1 MRYFGLVIDVQFD
14 FNIMNL
20 APIDWISVVIYFIV
34 TIGIALYFVRRAGK
48 NTTEFFLSGRNMKW
62 YVIGTSM
69 VATTFAA
76 DTPLL
81 VTEVVAADGIA
92 GNWIW
97 WNMLFGAMLTVF
109 FFARLWRRS
118 GVMTD
123 VEFVELRYDG
133 KPAAWLRGI
142 KAIYF
147 GLLLNV
153 IIMAWVTLA
162 METIMKV
169 LFPDITLFG
178 QTSFNII
185 GLEIGAPLAIV
196 GLFIIFVALYSLAS
210 GLIGVAVTDMFQ
222 FTIAMVG
229 TIILAIYAVNSPE
242 IGGVAGLKAALPAH
256 TFNFVPTI
264 GQAVEGAGVLTLSI
278 AAFTAYIGVQWWSSW
293 YPGAEPGGGG
303 YVAQRMMSAKDEKNA
318 LFAALWFTIA
328 HYCLRPWPWI
338 MVALVSLVM
347 FPDLPDARE
356 GFVLVMKEVLPA
368 GLLGLL
374 FAAFIAAFTSTF
386 AAHLN
391 WGTSY
396 LINDF
401 WRRFVKPDQTEKH
414 YVFVSRIVTFV
425 LAIIAFLVTTQ
436 LDSIKQAWGLVI
448 TASAGLGTV
457 LILRWYWWRINA
469 WSELAATLAPIAM
482 VILVLFGVSVP
493 GITEEFPINLFSVVA
508 ITTVVWVIAT
518 IVTPA
523 TNDVTLDKFF
533 RRVRPGGPG
542 WKVVAARNSDV
553 QPDSKLLPLA
563 LDWIAGVVLVYMVL
577 FGFGY
582 LLLGEYLFAAICLG
596 IAAFSAWFIW
606 YDLNKRGFDSV
617 MEQ

>member
-1 MRYFGLVIDVQFD
+1 MI
-14 FNIMNL
+14 L
-20 APIDWISVVIYFIV
+20 APLDWISVVIYFIV
-34 TIGIALYFVRRAGK
+34 TIAIAAYYVKRAGK

-81 VTEVVAADGIA
+81 VTEVVASDGIA

-118 GVMTD
+118 GVLTD

-142 KAIYF
+142 KAVYF

-162 METIMKV
+162 METIMRV
-169 LFPDITLFG
+169 LFPEITLFG
-178 QTSFNII
+178 QTSFVIL

-222 FTIAMVG
+222 FAIAMTG

-242 IGGVAGLKAALPAH
+242 IGGIAGLKSALPAE

-264 GQAVEGAGVLTLSI
+264 GKAVEGVGVLSLSV

-338 MVALVSLVM
+338 MVALVSLVLY
-347 FPDLPDARE
+347 PDLPDARE
-356 GFVLVMKEVLPA
+356 GFVLVMKDVLPA

-401 WRRFVKPDQTEKH
+401 WRRFIKPDQTEKH
-414 YVFVSRIVTFV
+414 YVLVSRIVTFV
-425 LAIIAFLVTTQ
+425 LAIVAFLVTTQ
-436 LDSIKQAWGLVI
+436 LESIKQAWGLVI

-469 WSELAATLAPIAM
+469 WSELTATLTPIAL
-482 VILVLFGVSVP
+482 VILVLFGVPVP
-493 GITEEFPINLFSVVA
+493 GITEPFPINLFSVVA
-508 ITTVVWVIAT
+508 ITSFVWIIAT
-518 IVTPA
+518 FVTEPSKPA
-523 TNDVTLDKFF
+523 TLDTFF
-533 RRVRPGGPG
+533 KRVRPGGPG
-542 WKVVAARNSDV
+542 WKEVALRNPSV
-553 QPDSKLLPLA
+553 KPDSGLLPLA
-563 LDWIAGVVLVYMVL
+563 MDWIAGVVLVYSTL
-577 FGFGY
+577 FGVGH
-582 LLLGEYLFAAICLG
+582 LLLGSYFNALLCFSLVVAAG
-596 IAAFSAWFIW
+596 WFIYW
-606 YDLNKRGFDSV
+606 DLNKRGFDTV
-617 MEQ
+617 MDQ

>member
-1 MRYFGLVIDVQFD
+1 MT
-14 FNIMNL
+14 L
-20 APIDWISVVIYFIV
+20 APVDWISIIIYFIV
-34 TIGIALYFVRRAGK
+34 TITIALYFVRRAGK

-123 VEFVELRYDG
+123 VEFVELRYSG
-133 KPAAWLRGI
+133 RPAAWLRGI

-178 QTSFNII
+178 QSSFHFI

-196 GLFIIFVALYSLAS
+196 GLFIIFVGLYSLAS
-210 GLIGVAVTDMFQ
+210 GLIGVAITDMFQ
-222 FTIAMVG
+222 FAIAMTG
-229 TIILAIYAVNSPE
+229 TIILAIYAVNAPE
-242 IGGVAGLKAALPAH
+242 IGGIAGLKAALPEQ

-264 GQAVEGAGVLTLSI
+264 GQAVEGVGVLTLSV

-303 YVAQRMMSAKDEKNA
+303 YVAQRMMSAKDEKHA

-401 WRRFVKPDQTEKH
+401 WRRFIKPGQSEKH
-414 YVFVSRIVTFV
+414 YVMVSRIVTFL
-425 LAIIAFLVTTQ
+425 LAILAFLVTTQ

-469 WSELAATLAPIAM
+469 WSELAATIAPIIM
-482 VILVLFGVSVP
+482 VVLVMFGVPIP
-493 GITEEFPINLFSVVA
+493 GITEEFPVNLFTVVA
-508 ITTVVWVIAT
+508 ITTVIWVIAT
-518 IVTPA
+518 FVTSPS
-523 TNDVTLDKFF
+523 DEKTLDIFF

-542 WKVVAARNSDV
+542 WHKVAQRNSDI

-563 LDWIAGVVLVYMVL
+563 LDWIAGVVLVYMTL
-577 FGFGY
+577 FGVGH
-582 LLLGEYLFAAICLG
+582 LLLGNYVNALLCGGLAV
-596 IAAFSAWFIW
+596 FSGWFIW
-606 YDLNKRGFDSV
+606 FDLNRRGFDSV

>member
-1 MRYFGLVIDVQFD
+1 MT
-14 FNIMNL
+14 L
-20 APIDWISVVIYFIV
+20 APIDWLSVVIYLVV
-34 TIGIALYFVRRAGK
+34 TISIALYYAKRAGK

-118 GVMTD
+118 GVLTD
-123 VEFVELRYDG
+123 VEFVELRYAG

-169 LFPDITLFG
+169 LFPDVTIFG
-178 QTSFNII
+178 YSSFNLL

-210 GLIGVAVTDMFQ
+210 GLIGVAITDMFQ
-222 FTIAMVG
+222 FAIAMTG
-229 TIILAIYAVNSPE
+229 TIILAIYAVNFPE
-242 IGGVAGLKAALPAH
+242 IGGVAGLKAALPPE

-264 GQAVEGAGVLTLSI
+264 GQAVEGVGVLSLSV
-278 AAFTAYIGVQWWSSW
+278 AAFAAYIGVQWWSSW

-303 YVAQRMMSAKDEKNA
+303 YVAQRMMSAKDEKHA

-338 MVALVSLVM
+338 MVALVSLVLY
-347 FPDLPDARE
+347 PDLVDSRE
-356 GFVLVMKEVLPA
+356 GFVMVMKDVLPA
-368 GLLGLL
+368 GMLGLL

-401 WRRFVKPDQTEKH
+401 WRRFIKPDQTEKH
-414 YVFVSRIVTFV
+414 YVLISRIVTFL
-425 LAIIAFLVTTQ
+425 LAIVAFLVTTQ

-469 WSELAATLAPIAM
+469 WSELAATLAPIVM
-482 VILVLFGVSVP
+482 VILVLFGVPIP
-493 GITEEFPINLFSVVA
+493 GITEEFPVNLFTVVA

-518 IVTPA
+518 FITKPTEDA
-523 TNDVTLDKFF
+523 KLDAFF

-542 WKVVAARNSDV
+542 WKPVALRNPNV
-553 QPDSKLLPLA
+553 QPDSGLLPLA
-563 LDWIAGVVLVYMVL
+563 LDWIAGVILVYMTL
-577 FGFGY
+577 FGVGH
-582 LLLGEYLFAAICLG
+582 LLLGSYLNATICLV
-596 IAAFSAWFIW
+596 IAAASAYYIY
-606 YDLNKRGFDSV
+606 YDLTRRGFDTV
-617 MEQ
+617 LEQD

>member
-1 MRYFGLVIDVQFD
+1 MT
-14 FNIMNL
+14 L
-20 APIDWISVVIYFIV
+20 ALIDWLSVIIYIV
-34 TIGIALYFVRRAGK
+34 VTVSIAVYYAKRAGK
-48 NTTEFFLSGRNMKW
+48 NTSEFFLSGRNMKW

-118 GVMTD
+118 GVLTD

-142 KAIYF
+142 KAVYF

-169 LFPDITLFG
+169 LFPELTLFG
-178 QTSFNII
+178 QTSFFIL
-185 GLEIGAPLAIV
+185 GLEIGAPLAVV

-222 FTIAMVG
+222 FAIAMTG
-229 TIILAIYAVNSPE
+229 TIILAVYAVNSPE
-242 IGGVAGLKAALPAH
+242 IGGIAGLKSALPAE
-256 TFNFVPTI
+256 TFRFLPSI
-264 GQAVEGAGVLTLSI
+264 GEAVEGAAVLSLSV

-303 YVAQRMMSAKDEKNA
+303 YVAQRMMSAKDEKHA
-318 LFAALWFTIA
+318 LFATLWFTIA

-338 MVALVSLVM
+338 MVALVSLVLY
-347 FPDLPDARE
+347 PDLADSRE
-356 GFVLVMKEVLPA
+356 GFVLVMKDVLPA

-391 WGTSY
+391 WGSSY

-401 WRRFVKPDQTEKH
+401 WRRFVRPGRDEKY
-414 YVFVSRIVTFV
+414 YVLVGRIVTFI
-425 LAIIAFLVTTQ
+425 LAVIAFLVTTQ

-448 TASAGLGTV
+448 TASAGLGLV

-469 WSELAATLAPIAM
+469 WSELAATLAPIVM
-482 VILVLFGVSVP
+482 VILVLFGVPIP
-493 GITEEFPINLFSVVA
+493 GITEPFPINLFTVVA
-508 ITTVVWVIAT
+508 ITSFVWIIAT
-518 IVTPA
+518 FVTKP
-523 TNDVTLDKFF
+523 TESSKLDAFY

-542 WKVVAARNSDV
+542 WKVVAARNPDV
-553 QPDSKLLPLA
+553 KPDSGLLPLA
-563 LDWIAGVVLVYMVL
+563 IDWIAGVILVYMSL
-577 FGFGY
+577 FGVGHLILGNY
-582 LLLGEYLFAAICLG
+582 LNALLCIGLAA
-596 IAAFSAWFIW
+596 ASAYYIY
-606 YDLNKRGFDSV
+606 YDLNRRGFDTV
-617 MEQ
+617 LEQD

>member
-1 MRYFGLVIDVQFD
+1 MI
-14 FNIMNL
+14 L
-20 APIDWISVVIYFIV
+20 APLDWISVVIYFIV
-34 TIGIALYFVRRAGK
+34 TIAIAAYYVKRAGK

-81 VTEVVAADGIA
+81 VTEVVASDGIA

-118 GVMTD
+118 GVLTD

-142 KAIYF
+142 KAVYF

-162 METIMKV
+162 METIMRV
-169 LFPDITLFG
+169 LFPEITLFG
-178 QTSFNII
+178 QTSFVIL

-222 FTIAMVG
+222 FAIAMTG

-242 IGGVAGLKAALPAH
+242 IGGIAGLKSALPAE

-264 GQAVEGAGVLTLSI
+264 GKAVEGVGVLSLSV

-338 MVALVSLVM
+338 MVALVSLVLY
-347 FPDLPDARE
+347 PDLPDARE
-356 GFVLVMKEVLPA
+356 GFVLVMKDVLPA

-401 WRRFVKPDQTEKH
+401 WRRFIKPDQTEKH
-414 YVFVSRIVTFV
+414 YVLVSRIVTFV

-436 LDSIKQAWGLVI
+436 LESIKQAWGLVI

-469 WSELAATLAPIAM
+469 WSELTATLTPIAL
-482 VILVLFGVSVP
+482 VILVLFGVPVP
-493 GITEEFPINLFSVVA
+493 GITEPFPINLFSVVA
-508 ITTVVWVIAT
+508 ITSFVWIIAT
-518 IVTPA
+518 FVTEPSKPA
-523 TNDVTLDKFF
+523 TLDTFF
-533 RRVRPGGPG
+533 KRVRPGGPG
-542 WKVVAARNSDV
+542 WKEVALRNPSV
-553 QPDSKLLPLA
+553 KPDSGLLPLA
-563 LDWIAGVVLVYMVL
+563 MDWIAGVVLVYSTL
-577 FGFGY
+577 FGVGH
-582 LLLGEYLFAAICLG
+582 LLLGSYFNAILCFSLVVAAG
-596 IAAFSAWFIW
+596 WFIYW
-606 YDLNKRGFDSV
+606 DLNKRGFDTV
-617 MEQ
+617 MDQ

>member
-1 MRYFGLVIDVQFD
+1 
-14 FNIMNL
+14 MNL
-20 APIDWISVVIYFIV
+20 APIDWLSVVIYFVV
-34 TIGIALYFVRRAGK
+34 TIFIAGYYVRRAGK

-81 VTEVVAADGIA
+81 VTEVVASDGIA

-118 GVMTD
+118 GVLTD
-123 VEFVELRYDG
+123 VEFVELRYNG
-133 KPAAWLRGI
+133 APAAWLRGI
-142 KAIYF
+142 KALYF

-169 LFPDITLFG
+169 LFPDVTLFG
-178 QTSFNII
+178 HTSFTLI

-229 TIILAIYAVNSPE
+229 TIILAIYAVNAPE
-242 IGGVAGLKAALPAH
+242 IGGIAGLKAALPAE
-256 TFNFVPTI
+256 TFNFIPSI
-264 GQAVEGAGVLTLSI
+264 GSAVEGIGVLTLSV

-303 YVAQRMMSAKDEKNA
+303 YVAQRMMSAKDEKHA

-347 FPDLPDARE
+347 YPDLPDARE
-356 GFVLVMKEVLPA
+356 GFVLVMKDVLPA

-401 WRRFVKPDQTEKH
+401 WRRFIRPGATEKH
-414 YVFVSRIVTFV
+414 YVLISRIVTFL
-425 LAIIAFLVTTQ
+425 LAILAFLVTTQ

-482 VILVLFGVSVP
+482 VVLVLFGVPIP
-493 GITEEFPINLFSVVA
+493 GITEPFPVNLFTVVA
-508 ITTVVWVIAT
+508 ITTLIWI
-518 IVTPA
+518 PA
-523 TNDVTLDKFF
+523 TLLTRPTDAAHLDAFYQ
-533 RRVRPGGPG
+533 RVRPGGPG
-542 WKVVAARNSDV
+542 WKPVAARNPEV
-553 QPDSKLLPLA
+553 RPDSGLLPLA
-563 LDWIAGVVLVYMVL
+563 LNWISGVVMVYMVL
-577 FGFGY
+577 FGVGY
-582 LLLGEYLFAAICLG
+582 LLLGEYLSASVCLL
-596 IAAFSAWFIW
+596 IAAVSGYLI
-606 YDLNKRGFDSV
+606 YRDLTRRGFDTV
-617 MEQ
+617 MD

>member
-1 MRYFGLVIDVQFD
+1 MI
-14 FNIMNL
+14 L
-20 APIDWISVVIYFIV
+20 APIDWISVVIYFVV
-34 TIGIALYFVRRAGK
+34 TIFIALYYVKRAGK

-62 YVIGTSM
+62 YIIGTSM

-81 VTEVVAADGIA
+81 VTEVVASDGIA

-118 GVMTD
+118 GVLTD

-142 KAIYF
+142 KAVYF

-162 METIMKV
+162 METIMRV
-169 LFPDITLFG
+169 LFPDVTLFG
-178 QTSFNII
+178 HSSFII
-185 GLEIGAPLAIV
+185 LGLEIGAPLAIV

-222 FTIAMVG
+222 FAIAMTG
-229 TIILAIYAVNSPE
+229 TIILAIYAVNSPD
-242 IGGVAGLKAALPAH
+242 IGGISGLKAALPAE
-256 TFNFVPTI
+256 TFNFIPTI
-264 GQAVEGAGVLTLSI
+264 GTAIEGVGVLTLSV

-338 MVALVSLVM
+338 MVALVSLVLY
-347 FPDLPDARE
+347 PDLPDARE
-356 GFVLVMKEVLPA
+356 GFVLVMKDVLPA

-401 WRRFVKPDQTEKH
+401 WRRFIKPDQTEKH
-414 YVFVSRIVTFV
+414 YVLVSRIVTFV

-469 WSELAATLAPIAM
+469 WSELTATLTPILL
-482 VILVLFGVSVP
+482 VVLVLFGIQVP
-493 GITEEFPINLFSVVA
+493 GITEPFPINLFSVVA
-508 ITTVVWVIAT
+508 ITSFVWIIAT
-518 IVTPA
+518 FITKPSNPA
-523 TNDVTLDKFF
+523 TLDTFF
-533 RRVRPGGPG
+533 KRVRPGGPG
-542 WKVVAARNSDV
+542 WRQVALRNPSV
-553 QPDSKLLPLA
+553 IPDSGLLPLA
-563 LDWIAGVVLVYMVL
+563 MDWIAGVVLVYTTL
-577 FGFGY
+577 FGVGH
-582 LLLGEYLFAAICLG
+582 LLLGAYFNAILCLG
-596 IAAFSAWFIW
+596 LAAASAWFIYW
-606 YDLNKRGFDSV
+606 DLNKRGFDTV
-617 MEQ
+617 MDQ

>member
-1 MRYFGLVIDVQFD
+1 
-14 FNIMNL
+14 MNL
-20 APIDWISVVIYFIV
+20 APIDWLSVIIYFVV
-34 TIGIALYFVRRAGK
+34 TIFISLYFVRRAGR

-81 VTEVVAADGIA
+81 VTEVVASDGIA

-118 GVMTD
+118 GVLTD

-142 KAIYF
+142 KALYF

-169 LFPDITLFG
+169 LFPGITLFG
-178 QTSFNII
+178 QESFNML

-229 TIILAIYAVNSPE
+229 TIILAIYAVNAPE
-242 IGGVAGLKAALPAH
+242 IGGIAGLKAALPAE
-256 TFNFVPTI
+256 TFNFIPTI
-264 GQAVEGAGVLTLSI
+264 GSAVEGVGVLTLSV
-278 AAFTAYIGVQWWSSW
+278 AAFAAYIGVQWWSSW

-303 YVAQRMMSAKDEKNA
+303 YVAQRMMSAKDEKHA

-338 MVALVSLVM
+338 MVALVSLVLY
-347 FPDLPDARE
+347 PDLPDARE
-356 GFVLVMKEVLPA
+356 GFVLVMKDVLPA

-401 WRRFVKPDQTEKH
+401 WRRFIKPGATEKH
-414 YVFVSRIVTFV
+414 YVLVSRIVTFI

-469 WSELAATLAPIAM
+469 WSELAATLAPIAL
-482 VILVLFGVSVP
+482 VILVLFGVPIP
-493 GITEEFPINLFSVVA
+493 GITEPFPVNLFTVVA
-508 ITTVVWVIAT
+508 ITTAVWI
-518 IVTPA
+518 P
-523 TNDVTLDKFF
+523 VTLLTRPTASAHLDAFY

-542 WKVVAARNSDV
+542 WKAVAKRNPSV
-553 QPDSKLLPLA
+553 RPDSGLLPMA
-563 LDWIAGVVLVYMVL
+563 LNWISGVVMVYMVL
-577 FGFGY
+577 FGVGY
-582 LLLGEYLFAAICLG
+582 LLLGEYLPAGLCLLL
-596 IAAFSAWFIW
+596 ASASGYFIY
-606 YDLNKRGFDSV
+606 YDLNKRGFDTV
-617 MEQ
+617 MD

>member
-1 MRYFGLVIDVQFD
+1 MI
-14 FNIMNL
+14 L
-20 APIDWISVVIYFIV
+20 APIDWISVVIYFVV
-34 TIGIALYFVRRAGK
+34 TIFIALYYVKRAGK

-81 VTEVVAADGIA
+81 VTEVVASDGIA

-118 GVMTD
+118 GVLTD

-142 KAIYF
+142 KAVYF

-162 METIMKV
+162 METIMRV
-169 LFPDITLFG
+169 LFPDVTLFG
-178 QTSFNII
+178 YSSFLIF
-185 GLEIGAPLAIV
+185 GLEIGAPLTIV

-222 FTIAMVG
+222 FAIAMTG
-229 TIILAIYAVNSPE
+229 TIILAIYAVNSPD
-242 IGGVAGLKAALPAH
+242 IGGISGLKAALPAE
-256 TFNFVPTI
+256 TFNFIPTI
-264 GQAVEGAGVLTLSI
+264 GTAIEGVGVLTLSV

-338 MVALVSLVM
+338 MVALVSLVLY
-347 FPDLPDARE
+347 PDLPDARE
-356 GFVLVMKEVLPA
+356 GFVLVMKDVLPA

-396 LINDF
+396 LVNDF
-401 WRRFVKPDQTEKH
+401 WRRFIKPDQTEKH
-414 YVFVSRIVTFV
+414 YVLVSRIVTFI

-469 WSELAATLAPIAM
+469 WSELAATLTPILL
-482 VILVLFGVSVP
+482 VILVLFGIQVP
-493 GITEEFPINLFSVVA
+493 GITEPFPINLFSVVA
-508 ITTVVWVIAT
+508 ITSFVWI
-518 IVTPA
+518 IVTFITKPSNPA
-523 TNDVTLDKFF
+523 TLDTFF
-533 RRVRPGGPG
+533 KRVRPGGPG
-542 WKVVAARNSDV
+542 WRQVALRNPSV
-553 QPDSKLLPLA
+553 IPDSGLLPLA
-563 LDWIAGVVLVYMVL
+563 MDWIAGVVLVYTTL
-577 FGFGY
+577 FGVGH
-582 LLLGEYLFAAICLG
+582 LLLGAYFNAILCLG
-596 IAAFSAWFIW
+596 LAAVSAWFIYW
-606 YDLNKRGFDSV
+606 DLKKRGFDTV
-617 MEQ
+617 MDQ

>member
-1 MRYFGLVIDVQFD
+1 MI
-14 FNIMNL
+14 L
-20 APIDWISVVIYFIV
+20 APIDWLSVIVYFVV
-34 TIGIALYFVRRAGK
+34 TIAIASYYVKRAGK

-81 VTEVVAADGIA
+81 VTEVVASDGIA

-118 GVMTD
+118 GVLTD

-162 METIMKV
+162 METIMRV
-169 LFPDITLFG
+169 LFPEITLFG
-178 QTSFNII
+178 QASFMIL

-222 FTIAMVG
+222 FAIAMTG

-242 IGGVAGLKAALPAH
+242 IGGIAGLKAALPAE
-256 TFNFVPTI
+256 TFKFIPSI
-264 GQAVEGAGVLTLSI
+264 GTAIEGVGVLTLSV

-338 MVALVSLVM
+338 MVALVSLVLY
-347 FPDLPDARE
+347 PDLPDARE
-356 GFVLVMKEVLPA
+356 GFVLVMKDVLPA

-401 WRRFVKPDQTEKH
+401 WRRFIKPNETEKH
-414 YVFVSRIVTFV
+414 YVLISRIVTFV

-469 WSELAATLAPIAM
+469 WSELAATLTPIFL
-482 VILVLFGVSVP
+482 VILVLFGVEVP
-493 GITEEFPINLFSVVA
+493 GITEPFPINLFSVVA
-508 ITTVVWVIAT
+508 ITSVVWIIAT
-518 IVTPA
+518 FITKPSDPA
-523 TNDVTLDKFF
+523 TLDTFF
-533 RRVRPGGPG
+533 QRVRPGGPG
-542 WKVVAARNSDV
+542 WKQVALRNPSV
-553 QPDSKLLPLA
+553 KPDSGLLPLA
-563 LDWIAGVVLVYMVL
+563 MDWIAGVVLVYMTL
-577 FGFGY
+577 FGVGH
-582 LLLGEYLFAAICLG
+582 LLLGSYLNAILCLG
-596 IAAFSAWFIW
+596 LAAAAAWFIYW
-606 YDLNKRGFDSV
+606 DLNKRGFDTV
-617 MEQ
+617 MDQ

>member
-1 MRYFGLVIDVQFD
+1 MI
-14 FNIMNL
+14 L
-20 APIDWISVVIYFIV
+20 APIDWLSVVIYFVV
-34 TIGIALYFVRRAGK
+34 TIFIALYYVKRAGK

-81 VTEVVAADGIA
+81 VTEVVASDGIA

-118 GVMTD
+118 GVLTD

-142 KAIYF
+142 KAVYF

-162 METIMKV
+162 METIMRV
-169 LFPDITLFG
+169 LFPEVTLFG
-178 QTSFNII
+178 HSSFMIL

-222 FTIAMVG
+222 FAIAMTG

-242 IGGVAGLKAALPAH
+242 IGGIAGLKAALPSE
-256 TFNFVPTI
+256 TFNFIPTI
-264 GQAVEGAGVLTLSI
+264 GTAIEGVGVLTLSV

-338 MVALVSLVM
+338 MVALVSLVLY
-347 FPDLPDARE
+347 PDLPDARE
-356 GFVLVMKEVLPA
+356 GFVLVMKDVLPA

-401 WRRFVKPDQTEKH
+401 WRRFIKPDQTEKH
-414 YVFVSRIVTFV
+414 YVLVSRLVTFV

-469 WSELAATLAPIAM
+469 WSELAATLTPILL
-482 VILVLFGVSVP
+482 VILVLFGVDVP
-493 GITEEFPINLFSVVA
+493 GITEPFPINLFSVVA
-508 ITTVVWVIAT
+508 ITSFVWIIAT
-518 IVTPA
+518 FVTKPS
-523 TNDVTLDKFF
+523 DPSTLDTFF
-533 RRVRPGGPG
+533 QRVRPGGPG
-542 WKVVAARNSDV
+542 WKQVALRNPSV
-553 QPDSKLLPLA
+553 KPDSGLLPLA
-563 LDWIAGVVLVYMVL
+563 MDWIAGVVLVYTTL
-577 FGFGY
+577 FGVGHV
-582 LLLGEYLFAAICLG
+582 LLGAYFYAILCFGLAA
-596 IAAFSAWFIW
+596 ASAWFIYW
-606 YDLNKRGFDSV
+606 DLNKRGFDTV
-617 MEQ
+617 MDQ